1 MDAIGTIWAELHIWF
16 VTGLVAIIGYLLK
29 EWDKERREKEKEI
42 LLKQSVMFDL
52 INQNKQELTER
63 TDSMFTKS
71 IEKFTEVADRLD
83 KTITNL
89 EKIVG
94 IMEQK
99 NVEFARRI
107 EEKEKW
113 LDEHDKTLNEHSIR
127 LERIETGCR
136 LNHGRDEKRR

>member
-1 MDAIGTIWAELHIWF
+1 MDAILNVWAELHIWII
-16 VTGLVAIIGYLLK
+16 TGLIAVIGYFLK
-29 EWDKERREKEKEI
+29 NWEKERKEKEKEI
-42 LLKQSVMFDL
+42 LQKQSVMLDL
-52 INQNKQELTER
+52 INQNKAELTER

-99 NVEFARRI
+99 NIDFARRI
-107 EEKEKW
+107 EEKEKK
-113 LDEHDKTLNEHSIR
+113 LDKHEKTINAHSVR

-136 LNHGRDEKRR
+136 LNHGRK